1 MKTARGPA
9 RTQARATGAETPGRF
24 AGRPRAAAPAE
35 PIRDSG
41 LRQQGRIGKN
51 PRGERGQ
58 ADADV
63 SVGNFEKRGK
73 GRALGRVPVVL
84 GILLLLR
91 LDVGAGGRVCFA
103 SQPATSTSGGRP
115 ARGRGGDCCRHR
127 GAGGRRRLP
136 PARGSA
142 VLDAGLGGLIQKTR
156 MSMCRRAERG
166 RPRAVVVG
174 SCRGCGMEMFGG
186 GGRSVATVSR

>member
-1 MKTARGPA
+1 VRPA
-9 RTQARATGAETPGRF
+9 VALPCHAWVPPSQRRARATGAETPGRF

-84 GILLLLR
+84 GT
-91 LDVGAGGRVCFA
+91 ATTTTRVFFTDRF
-103 SQPATSTSGGRP
+103 PVT
-115 ARGRGGDCCRHR
+115 
-127 GAGGRRRLP
+127 
-136 PARGSA
+136 
-142 VLDAGLGGLIQKTR
+142 AGLR
-156 MSMCRRAERG
+156 
-166 RPRAVVVG
+166 
-174 SCRGCGMEMFGG
+174 
-186 GGRSVATVSR
+186 